1 MIRVEETQNK
11 MGGLYEKSTLR
22 QHIAMHLFTSYILD
36 LIGGHVRLYN
46 LQRWLEKSFT
56 HQSLPHISK
65 KDQAT
70 RKCVSFFFPKL
81 IKKHYMSC
89 VG

>member
-36 LIGGHVRLYN
+36 LVGGHVRLCK
-46 LQRWLEKSFT
+46 LSTIPRESSA
-56 HQSLPHISK
+56 HQPLPHISK
-65 KDQAT
+65 
-70 RKCVSFFFPKL
+70 
-81 IKKHYMSC
+81 IKSNGTD
-89 VG
+89 V